1 MEFEKFRERLEML
14 GFSMEDGGQG
24 IINIYSP
31 LREKVIVVLTRDANN
46 QALNLPHNGGVVLSP
61 DAREE
66 IFDLVLEYTKRL
78 LDAREEKK
86 LKENKNEV

>member
-1 MEFEKFRERLEML
+1 MEYEKFRERLEML

-46 QALNLPHNGGVVLSP
+46 QALNLHRNGVVLSP
-61 DAREE
+61 DARG
-66 IFDLVLEYTKRL
+66 
-78 LDAREEKK
+78 EKHGRK
-86 LKENKNEV
+86 K

>member
-1 MEFEKFRERLEML
+1 MEYEKFRERLEML

-46 QALNLPHNGGVVLSP
+46 QASRNGVVLSP

-78 LDAREEKK
+78 LDERKEKE
-86 LKENKNEV
+86 LKENKNEI